1 MTSNSQMQ
9 EVQQEIKIVSA
20 QIVKADGEL
29 LKARADS
36 DNKEVDFLRDSLLEL
51 RRQLSALR
59 EELPALREERNIILR
74 AQAPGQHCLPCRNC
88 LKAHTLVCAHVRAHF
103 PRYAFCSP

>member
-59 EELPALREERNIILR
+59 EERNIILR

-103 PRYAFCSP
+103 PHYAVCSP